1 MNDKRIWFIAAV
13 LMLAAAAL
21 NAATGSWVP
30 AGLLAVAG
38 VLFLITPS
46 WQSSRNKRGL
56 EMSRLS

>member
-21 NAATGSWVP
+21 NAATGNWVP

-46 WQSSRNKRGL
+46 WQANRGKRG
-56 EMSRLS
+56 R